1 MFRKTGMDDF
11 SRYAPGVLGG
21 SKLPVKSIRGPYMRR
36 IPPLMAILF
45 ERRRNIHQLPL
56 KLDIAIGL
64 EATHLALSK
73 KPRAEK
79 FRSS

>member
-1 MFRKTGMDDF
+1 MFRKTGMAGF
-11 SRYAPGVLGG
+11 SRYAPRVLGG
-21 SKLPVKSIRGPYMRR
+21 SKMHVKGIRGPYMGC

-45 ERRRNIHQLPL
+45 ERRRDIHQLPL

-64 EATHLALSK
+64 ETTRLASSK